1 VKNVRAVVV
10 SPAKPG
16 SLGDQAMVD
25 VLVTQASTL
34 FGRPPT
40 ILPFAYRT
48 RSAAKGIDF
57 NDGIQNR
64 IRVLHE
70 IMRAHHLLV
79 VGADMLD
86 GHYGKDGIGR
96 RLALA
101 RLAHAFG
108 AKVRVVGCSFSTNPD
123 FETVE
128 LLKKMPWLDILA
140 RDPVSQRR
148 MRTALGRDIQLVAD
162 VAFLLEPALEAAHG
176 RSAADWIAQ
185 QRLADRL
192 VFAVNV
198 SGLVFKKLPEGTLE
212 NFADVV
218 ANHLA
223 REANV
228 AVMVVPHD
236 WRPGQEGDLDA
247 CRQLHAVLSKRGE
260 VESHLLE
267 KPVQAWEMKAIA
279 GLVDAALLCRMH
291 FAIACLGQGV
301 PTYCLVSAGKFDGLM
316 QHFNLSGNLF
326 NPAELTERAAMRA
339 AAEHM
344 LTHWQAD
351 AQKVKEA
358 LPNVITLSKSNFND
372 LV

>member
-1 VKNVRAVVV
+1 
-10 SPAKPG
+10 
-16 SLGDQAMVD
+16 MVD
-25 VLVTQASTL
+25 VLVTKANAL

-40 ILPFAYRT
+40 ILPFNYHT

-57 NDGIQNR
+57 NDGILNR

-70 IMRAHHLLV
+70 VMRAHHLLV

-86 GHYGKDGIGR
+86 GHYGKEGIGR

-108 AKVRVVGCSFSTNPD
+108 AKVRVVGCSFSTYPD
-123 FETVE
+123 VEIVE

-140 RDPVSQRR
+140 RDPVSQER
-148 MRTALGRDIQLVAD
+148 MQNALGRDIRLAAD
-162 VAFLLEPALEAAHG
+162 VAFLLEPALEAAHA
-176 RSAADWIAQ
+176 RAAADWIAQ
-185 QRLADRL
+185 QRLADRP

-198 SGLVFKKLPEGTLE
+198 SGLVFKKLPEGTVE
-212 NFADVV
+212 GFASVV
-218 ANHLA
+218 ADRMA

-228 AVMVVPHD
+228 AVIVVPHD

-247 CRQLHAVLSKRGE
+247 CRQFHSVLSKRGE
-260 VESHLLE
+260 IESHILE
-267 KPVQAWEMKAIA
+267 KPVQAWEMKGIA

-316 QHFNLSGNLF
+316 QHFNLSDNLF
-326 NPAELTERAAMRA
+326 KPAELTERAKMHA
-339 AAEHM
+339 AVEHM
-344 LTHWQAD
+344 LSHWRAD
-351 AQKVKEA
+351 TQRVKEA
-358 LPNVITLSKSNFND
+358 LPNVVTLSKSNFID